1 MSLRNKLNSIAN
13 RKELFSELTNAQKET
28 NRLLVLIANA
38 ICARRK
44 ELKQTQAQLAQ
55 MLSVSQPMVCQWENG
70 EYNFTIETLAT
81 VFDKLSL
88 KIDLS
93 FEPLSIPK
101 VIPEISRYDVK
112 ETRAGKNY
120 QGPICSVLEEAA

>member
-1 MSLRNKLNSIAN
+1 MSLRNKLNKVAKQ
-13 RKELFSELTNAQKET
+13 KELFPELTNAQKET

-44 ELKQTQAQLAQ
+44 ELKQTQSQLAQ
-55 MLSVSQPMVCQWENG
+55 LLSVSQPMVCQWENG

-88 KIDLS
+88 KVDIS
-93 FEPLSIPK
+93 FAPMAIEK

-112 ETRAGKNY
+112 ETRVSQNY
-120 QGPICSVLEEAA
+120 QEPIYNALEEAA